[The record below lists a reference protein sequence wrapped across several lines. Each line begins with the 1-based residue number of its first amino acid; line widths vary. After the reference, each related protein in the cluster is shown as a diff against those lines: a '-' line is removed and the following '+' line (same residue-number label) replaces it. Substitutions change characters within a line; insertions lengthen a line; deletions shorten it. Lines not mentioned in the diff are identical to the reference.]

1 MAQQQ
6 IGLVGLAV
14 MGANLARNIAN
25 HGFSIAVYNRTT
37 ERTREYL
44 DGPAAGSGIVGTSTL
59 DEFVATLDRPRR
71 IVLMVQAGKPVD
83 AVIDQLMPLLQHGDV
98 VMDGGNSFFRDTAR
112 RSKALSESGLQFFGT
127 GVSGGEEGALHGP
140 SIMPGG
146 PREAYEQHLAPVL
159 TAIAAQV
166 PDGPCCTYI
175 GPGGA
180 GHYVKMVHNG
190 IEYGDMQLIAEAY
203 ALLSRGLGI
212 PAPELSAIFKEWN
225 QGELDSYLI
234 EITAKVLSY
243 SDPDT
248 GKPLVD
254 LILDQAGQKGTGRWT
269 SQDALDLGVP
279 IPTIDAAVWS
289 RNISAFKAE
298 RVAAAKLIGGG
309 GGKVTVPQEQ
319 VVDAVRDALY
329 AAKIASYAQGMALLR
344 AASVEYGFGLN
355 LSEIARIWKG
365 GCIIRA
371 RLLNEIQRAFQ
382 RNPELPNL
390 LIDEQFRDVLL
401 SHQDAWRLTVGTG
414 VAAGIPL
421 PATSASLAYFD
432 SYRSE
437 RLSANLIQG
446 QRDFFGAHTYSR
458 LDRPGV
464 FHTQWEG

>member
-1 MAQQQ
+1 MAQHQ
-6 IGLVGLAV
+6 IGLIGLAV
-14 MGANLARNIAN
+14 MGANLARNIAS
-25 HGFSIAVYNRTT
+25 HGFSTVVYNRTT

-44 DGPAAGSGIVGTSTL
+44 DGPAAGSGIAGTSTL
-59 DEFVATLDRPRR
+59 EEFVAALERPRR

-83 AVIDQLMPLLQHGDV
+83 AVIDQLLPLLQQGDM
-98 VMDGGNSFFRDTAR
+98 VMDGGNSFYRDTDR
-112 RSKALSESGLQFFGT
+112 RSKALSQRGLQFFGT
-127 GVSGGEEGALHGP
+127 GVSGGEEGALRGP

-146 PREAYEQHLAPVL
+146 PQDAYEQHLGPVL

-166 PDGPCCTYI
+166 TDGPCCTYI

-212 PAPELSAIFKEWN
+212 PAAELSAIFQEWN
-225 QGELDSYLI
+225 RGELDSYLI
-234 EITAKVLSY
+234 EITAKVLAY
-243 SDPDT
+243 TDHDT

-254 LILDQAGQKGTGRWT
+254 MILDQAGQKGTGRWT

-289 RNISAFKAE
+289 RNISAFKDE
-298 RVAAAKLIGGG
+298 RVAAARLLGGA
-309 GGKVTVPQEQ
+309 GKVTVRKDLL
-319 VVDAVRDALY
+319 VDAVRDALY

-344 AASVEYGFGLN
+344 AASTEYSFGLN
-355 LSEIARIWKG
+355 LSEVARIWKG

-382 RNPELPNL
+382 RNPQLPNL
-390 LIDEQFRDVLL
+390 LIDEQFREVLL
-401 SHQDAWRLTVGTG
+401 SHQDAWRLAVGTAA
-414 VAAGIPL
+414 AAGIPL

-432 SYRSE
+432 SYRSA
-437 RLSANLIQG
+437 RLPANLIQG
-446 QRDFFGAHTYSR
+446 QRDFFGAHTYAR
-458 LDRPGV
+458 LDRSGI